1 MAMGS
6 ILWEQGAYSAL
17 EQLFRQSAE
26 FCSEHDIWKLNVAH
40 TFFMQVGKA
49 CCNLNLLKGAAASVV
64 INWGAALQCRLCMP
78 CADCTVVPLSAADI
92 RLTTWLG

>member
-17 EQLFRQSAE
+17 EQMFRLSAE

-40 TFFMQVGKA
+40 TFFMQVRRLAMGVAEPLMHIGAFGLHGRTNMHVCTASTA
-49 CCNLNLLKGAAASVV
+49 CH
-64 INWGAALQCRLCMP
+64 ALC
-78 CADCTVVPLSAADI
+78 
-92 RLTTWLG
+92 

>member
-26 FCSEHDIWKLNVAH
+26 FCSEHDTWRLNVAH
-40 TFFMQVGKA
+40 TFFMQVHWHTAGGGGLRPTLSTA
-49 CCNLNLLKGAAASVV
+49 VAARAP
-64 INWGAALQCRLCMP
+64 P
-78 CADCTVVPLSAADI
+78 C
-92 RLTTWLG
+92 

>member
-26 FCSEHDIWKLNVAH
+26 FCSEHDTWKLNVAH
-40 TFFMQVGKA
+40 TFFMQVGRQTGRPSRPTSVHSMRSSPGP
-49 CCNLNLLKGAAASVV
+49 LKH
-64 INWGAALQCRLCMP
+64 
-78 CADCTVVPLSAADI
+78 
-92 RLTTWLG
+92 TWKGPGC